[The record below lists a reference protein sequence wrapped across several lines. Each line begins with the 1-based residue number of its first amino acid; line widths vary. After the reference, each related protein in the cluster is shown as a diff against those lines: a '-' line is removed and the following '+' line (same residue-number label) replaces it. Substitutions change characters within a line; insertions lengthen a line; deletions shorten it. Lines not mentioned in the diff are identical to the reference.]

1 MRNDCLDK
9 GDVVCSGILA
19 MAFCM
24 AVQVFRVNIIAF
36 FLWITTH
43 KMYFTYDKIRFMIKI
58 SKDDG
63 IIKIIFQEEE
73 K

>member
-1 MRNDCLDK
+1 LRNDCLDK

-24 AVQVFRVNIIAF
+24 AVQVFRVNVIAF

-43 KMYFTYDKIRFMIKI
+43 KMYFTYKLILFMI
-58 SKDDG
+58 SV
-63 IIKIIFQEEE
+63 
-73 K
+73 

>member
-1 MRNDCLDK
+1 
-9 GDVVCSGILA
+9 
-19 MAFCM
+19 
-24 AVQVFRVNIIAF
+24 
-36 FLWITTH
+36 
-43 KMYFTYDKIRFMIKI
+43 MYFTYDKIRFMIKI

>member
-1 MRNDCLDK
+1 MRNDSLDK

-43 KMYFTYDKIRFMIKI
+43 KMYFTYKLILFMI
-58 SKDDG
+58 SV
-63 IIKIIFQEEE
+63 
-73 K
+73 

>member
-1 MRNDCLDK
+1 MRNDSLDK
-9 GDVVCSGILA
+9 GDVVCFGILA

-43 KMYFTYDKIRFMIKI
+43 KMYFTYKLILFMI
-58 SKDDG
+58 SV
-63 IIKIIFQEEE
+63 
-73 K
+73 